1 VNAMEEKRH
10 VRSSRWGLPVEG
22 MSCVAESVQ
31 SFAMTCFS
39 STSTHPLILYRTI
52 MFIIAHMVFRYKSDE
67 EVLELFH
74 TYPCE
79 PCRGGADGRLSLA
92 SQPCSAAFKVINI
105 DMPCLLPSACL

>member
-1 VNAMEEKRH
+1 MVCLKDLVEKRKDDG
-10 VRSSRWGLPVEG
+10 RMRWRRRAISGPAVGDCTVEG

-52 MFIIAHMVFRYKSDE
+52 IAHMVFRYMSDE
-67 EVLELFH
+67 EGLELFH

-79 PCRGGADGRLSLA
+79 PCRGGADGRFE
-92 SQPCSAAFKVINI
+92 SALFCGV
-105 DMPCLLPSACL
+105 